1 MIKEIQKTAE
11 EKMSKTI
18 AILKKDWASLKA
30 GRANPAMLDR
40 ITVEYY
46 GVETPLT
53 QLANIAA
60 PEPRVM
66 TIQAWDSK
74 SVPLIEKAILKSDLG
89 INPSNDGKII
99 RLVVPQLTEERRKDL
114 VKVVKKMGEE
124 SKIAVRNTRRD
135 AIESLK
141 KLKKDVK
148 ITEDELKKAEEEVQ
162 KSTDKA
168 IKDID
173 KVLEAK
179 EKEIM
184 EV

>member
-1 MIKEIQKTAE
+1 MIKEIEKTAE
-11 EKMSKTI
+11 EKMVKTI
-18 AILKKDWASLKA
+18 SILKKELASLKA

-46 GVETPLT
+46 GAETPLT

-66 TIQAWDSK
+66 TIQPWDSK
-74 SVPLIEKAILKSDLG
+74 SLSLIEKAILKSDLG

-99 RLVVPQLTEERRKDL
+99 RLVVPQLTEERRKEL
-114 VKVVKKMGEE
+114 VKVIKKMGEE
-124 SKIAVRNTRRD
+124 AKVAVRNTRRD
-135 AIESLK
+135 SNDSLK
-141 KLKKDVK
+141 KLKKDGK
-148 ITEDELKKAEEEVQ
+148 ISEDEIKKAEEEMQ

-173 KVLEAK
+173 KILEVK

>member
-1 MIKEIQKTAE
+1 MIKEIGKTAE
-11 EKMSKTI
+11 EKMAKTI
-18 AILKKDWASLKA
+18 NLLRRDLASLKA

-40 ITVEYY
+40 IMVEYY
-46 GVETPLT
+46 GSETPLT

-66 TIQAWDSK
+66 TIQPWDSK
-74 SVPLIEKAILKSDLG
+74 SISMIEKAILKSDLG
-89 INPSNDGKII
+89 INPSNDGKLI
-99 RLVVPQLTEERRKDL
+99 RLIVPQLTEERRKDL
-114 VKVVKKMGEE
+114 VKVIRKMSEE

-135 AIESLK
+135 AIDSLK
-141 KLKKDVK
+141 KLKKDAK
-148 ITEDELKKAEEEVQ
+148 ISEDELKKAEDEMQ

-168 IKDID
+168 IKEID
-173 KVLEAK
+173 KILEVK

>member
-1 MIKEIQKTAE
+1 MIKEIEKTAE
-11 EKMSKTI
+11 EKMTKTI
-18 AILKKDWASLKA
+18 SILKKDLASLKA

-40 ITVEYY
+40 IMVEYY
-46 GVETPLT
+46 GSETPLT
-53 QLANIAA
+53 QMANIAA

-66 TIQAWDSK
+66 TIQPWDSK
-74 SVPLIEKAILKSDLG
+74 SISLIEKAILKSDLG

-99 RLVVPQLTEERRKDL
+99 RLLVPQLTEERRKDL
-114 VKVVKKMGEE
+114 VKVIKKMGEE

-135 AIESLK
+135 AIDSLK
-141 KLKKDVK
+141 KLKKDAK
-148 ITEDELKKAEEEVQ
+148 ITEDELKKAEDEMQ

-168 IKDID
+168 IKEID
-173 KVLEAK
+173 KILEVK

>member
-1 MIKEIQKTAE
+1 MIKEIEKTAE
-11 EKMSKTI
+11 EKMVKTI
-18 AILKKDWASLKA
+18 SILKKELSSLKA

-46 GVETPLT
+46 GAETPLT

-66 TIQAWDSK
+66 TIQPWDSK
-74 SVPLIEKAILKSDLG
+74 SLSLIEKAILKSDLG

-99 RLVVPQLTEERRKDL
+99 RLVVPQLTEERRKEL
-114 VKVVKKMGEE
+114 VKVIKKMGEE
-124 SKIAVRNTRRD
+124 AKVAVRNTRRD
-135 AIESLK
+135 SNDSLK
-141 KLKKDVK
+141 KLKKDGK
-148 ITEDELKKAEEEVQ
+148 ISEDEIKKAEEEMQ

-173 KVLEAK
+173 KILEVK

>member
-1 MIKEIQKTAE
+1 MIKEIEKTAE
-11 EKMSKTI
+11 EKMAKTI
-18 AILKKDWASLKA
+18 NLLKRDLASLKA

-40 ITVEYY
+40 IMVEYY
-46 GVETPLT
+46 GSETPLT

-66 TIQAWDSK
+66 TIQPWDSK
-74 SVPLIEKAILKSDLG
+74 LISMIEKAILKSDLG
-89 INPSNDGKII
+89 INPSNDGKLI
-99 RLVVPQLTEERRKDL
+99 RLIVPQLTEERRKDL
-114 VKVVKKMGEE
+114 VKVIKKMGEE

-135 AIESLK
+135 ANENLK

-148 ITEDELKKAEEEVQ
+148 ITEDELKKAEDEMQ

-168 IKDID
+168 TKEID
-173 KVLEAK
+173 KMLEVK

>member
-1 MIKEIQKTAE
+1 MIKEIGKTAE
-11 EKMSKTI
+11 GKMAKTI
-18 AILKKDWASLKA
+18 NLLRRDLASLKA

-40 ITVEYY
+40 IMVEYY
-46 GVETPLT
+46 GSETPLT

-66 TIQAWDSK
+66 TIQPWDSK
-74 SVPLIEKAILKSDLG
+74 SISMIEKAILKSDLG
-89 INPSNDGKII
+89 INPSNDGKLI
-99 RLVVPQLTEERRKDL
+99 RLIVPQLTEERRKDL
-114 VKVVKKMGEE
+114 VKVIRKMSEE

-135 AIESLK
+135 AIDSLK
-141 KLKKDVK
+141 KLKKDAK
-148 ITEDELKKAEEEVQ
+148 ISEDELKKAEDEMQ

-168 IKDID
+168 IKEID
-173 KVLEAK
+173 KILEVK

>member
-1 MIKEIQKTAE
+1 MIKEIEKTAE
-11 EKMSKTI
+11 EKMVKTI
-18 AILKKDWASLKA
+18 SILKKELTSLKA

-46 GVETPLT
+46 GTETPIT

-66 TIQAWDSK
+66 TIQPWDSK
-74 SVPLIEKAILKSDLG
+74 SLSLIEKAILKSDLG

-99 RLVVPQLTEERRKDL
+99 RLVVPQLTEETRKDL
-114 VKVVKKMGEE
+114 VKKVKKYGEE
-124 SKIAVRNTRRD
+124 SKVAVRNTRRD
-135 AIESLK
+135 SNDALK
-141 KLKKDVK
+141 KLKKDGK
-148 ITEDELKKAEEEVQ
+148 ITEDELKKAEEEMQ

-173 KVLEAK
+173 KILEAK
-179 EKEIM
+179 EKEIL